1 MHKVAVTADI
11 EKAFLMIAITE
22 EDRDTLRFFWYKDVF
37 AEHTD
42 IIQLRFAR
50 VVFGVTSS
58 PFLLNAT
65 IRHHL
70 NKYKDNQPDLVEK
83 LFKAAYVNDIHVIT
97 GANNEAEA
105 HELFVKAKEIL
116 NEGGFNL
123 QKFYSNSSMLQGII
137 NGQPQSLEN
146 RKGSFD
152 SPTFDNAES
161 TQSRERKVLGVC
173 WDPATDQLVMC
184 LEELSCSSHIAH
196 QANQTR
202 NCQPCRKNL

>member
-83 LFKAAYVNDIHVIT
+83 LFKTA
-97 GANNEAEA
+97 
-105 HELFVKAKEIL
+105 
-116 NEGGFNL
+116 
-123 QKFYSNSSMLQGII
+123 
-137 NGQPQSLEN
+137 
-146 RKGSFD
+146 
-152 SPTFDNAES
+152 
-161 TQSRERKVLGVC
+161 
-173 WDPATDQLVMC
+173 
-184 LEELSCSSHIAH
+184 
-196 QANQTR
+196 
-202 NCQPCRKNL
+202 